1 MSRAA
6 TAIVRVRVLFFGML
20 KDVAGRTEEA
30 LELGP
35 GARVGSVLEHYARQ
49 FPRLR
54 EMEDSI
60 LLARNQRFAAGA
72 EEIGDGDE
80 IALLPPVSGGAC
92 GYSHCIETEAGIFA
106 LTREPI
112 DARELA
118 GRVKRPADGALATF
132 EGVVRNHTDGRAVL
146 YLDYECYE
154 PMAVKVMAEIGGQ
167 IARAHPIGRLAMVHR
182 LGRMEIGETSVVVMA
197 GAAHREAAFA
207 AAREGIDRLKRSVPI
222 WKKEYFADGE
232 LWAEGEWDKA
242 VGGR

>member
-6 TAIVRVRVLFFGML
+6 AAIVRIKVLFFGML
-20 KDVAGRTEEA
+20 KDVAGRAEEA
-30 LELGP
+30 LELSP
-35 GARVGSVLEHYARQ
+35 GARVGSVLEHYVRQ

-54 EMEDSI
+54 EMEHSI
-60 LLARNQRFAAGA
+60 LPARNQRFAAA
-72 EEIGDGDE
+72 EEEIGDGDE

-92 GYSHCIETEAGIFA
+92 AYTHCIETEAGLFA

-112 DARELA
+112 NTRELA
-118 GRVKRPADGALATF
+118 GIVKRPEDGALATF
-132 EGVVRNHTDGRAVL
+132 EGVVRNHTGGRAVL
-146 YLDYECYE
+146 YLNYECYE
-154 PMAVKVMAEIGGQ
+154 PMAVRAMAEIGGQ
-167 IARAHPIGRLAMVHR
+167 IAQAHPIGRLAMVHR
-182 LGRMEIGETSVVVMA
+182 LGRMEIGETSVVVLA

-242 VGGR
+242 LGER